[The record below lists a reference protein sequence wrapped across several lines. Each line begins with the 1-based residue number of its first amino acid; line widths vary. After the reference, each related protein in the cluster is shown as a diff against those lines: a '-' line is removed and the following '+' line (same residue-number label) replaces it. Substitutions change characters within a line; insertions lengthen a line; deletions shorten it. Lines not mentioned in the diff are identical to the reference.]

1 LASHRDPC
9 PLVLSEAR
17 EAGLAIVATEVDG
30 IPEALDHGKAG
41 ILLLAQDSHHL
52 AQALVKLLSDANILQ
67 EWKQRSQDNLEWLNV
82 NLLPSFFFLT
92 R

>member
-1 LASHRDPC
+1 
-9 PLVLSEAR
+9 
-17 EAGLAIVATEVDG
+17 
-30 IPEALDHGKAG
+30 
-41 ILLLAQDSHHL
+41 L